1 MAENGERRLDLLFAK
16 SRGAPPDTTRV
27 EEGFED
33 RVLARIR
40 GTRRRNGEISFGAW
54 SWRLSPLFAAAV
66 IVLFVWTAA
75 TLPEPVAGTGGDLAA
90 AWEASDMAD
99 FLGGDG

>member
-1 MAENGERRLDLLFAK
+1 MAENKDRRLDQLFAAA
-16 SRGAPPDTTRV
+16 RTTPPDTSRA
-27 EEGFED
+27 EEGFEG

-40 GTRRRNGEISFGAW
+40 GRRRGKEAISFGAW

-66 IVLFVWTAA
+66 LAVTVWTAA
-75 TLPEPVAGTGGDLAA
+75 TIPDPVAGAGSDIAA